1 MGRVLAK
8 TCSLPPVWLFSSC
21 MHASTAPPRQAS
33 TACCFENRAGICSSK
48 PSTCPSSNSA
58 CWPLKVTTDLFAP
71 HAAGSLPTPKSEPSA
86 CSSVTCMAE
95 EPTACAGTSR
105 AGWDRRHVFSCWA
118 AAGAHQ
124 GTRLVQ
130 GDDKRGGGGRAVGL
144 LRVGH
149 DEHLRRALLAAHA
162 EELHRGVE
170 GHDGHV
176 HAVAACA
183 RIHTACLGA
192 QLAG

>member
-1 MGRVLAK
+1 
-8 TCSLPPVWLFSSC
+8 
-21 MHASTAPPRQAS
+21 
-33 TACCFENRAGICSSK
+33 
-48 PSTCPSSNSA
+48 
-58 CWPLKVTTDLFAP
+58 
-71 HAAGSLPTPKSEPSA
+71 
-86 CSSVTCMAE
+86 MAD
-95 EPTACAGTSR
+95 TAGT
-105 AGWDRRHVFSCWA
+105 V
-118 AAGAHQ
+118 AHQ
-124 GTRLVQ
+124 APRFLQ
-130 GDDKRGGGGRAVGL
+130 GNDEGGGRGGAVGL

-162 EELHRGVE
+162 EEVHRGVE